1 MTVDVTH
8 DVVIVGGGIAGLT
21 IAWELARAGRDVVLV
36 EASEDAGGMLR
47 RGAVAGLD
55 ADLGAESF
63 ATRTTGVADLVADAR
78 LPVQLVEPAP
88 AGAHVAFRRRSG
100 RVDRAPLP
108 RRALVGMPAD
118 PTAADVVRIIGRA
131 GARRAAQERSI
142 PWSSGPEPTLA
153 ELATSRYGARV
164 TARLVEPLCRSVYSQ
179 AADSVRLSALH
190 PVLWERAE
198 ALGSLTAA
206 VDALAPAVRAGSAV
220 RGVEGGLWRLAA
232 ELHAAALRVGAVIR
246 TGAPARAATATTVEL
261 DGETLSARAV
271 VLATGPTAAAGLLHV
286 EVAPAPP
293 VGLIV
298 AEVVADAFDAFP
310 VGSGVIAA
318 PDVDSAAKALTHVDA
333 KWEWAAAALPAGTHL
348 VRLSAQ
354 EGRQGELTDA
364 AGAATAIRTLTG
376 VRISPADV
384 RRVIPIAWPDAVATP
399 SARAAV
405 TEAAATRGIRLAG
418 AVAAGTGLAS
428 VIPHARALAAALTS
442 SPTPSEGAR
451 HVR

>member
-1 MTVDVTH
+1 MTH

-47 RGAVAGLD
+47 RGTAAGVEV
-55 ADLGAESF
+55 DLGAESF

-78 LPVQLVEPAP
+78 LAVQLVEPAP
-88 AGAHVAFRRRSG
+88 SGAHVAFRRRSG

-131 GARRAAQERSI
+131 GARRAAQERHL
-142 PWSSGPEPTLA
+142 PLPSGPEPTLA
-153 ELATSRYGARV
+153 ELATSRLGARV

-179 AADSVRLSALH
+179 SADSVRLSSVH
-190 PVLWERAE
+190 PVLWEKTQV
-198 ALGSLTAA
+198 LGSLTAA
-206 VDALAPAVRAGSAV
+206 VDALAPAVRTGSAV

-232 ELHAAALRVGAVIR
+232 ELEAAALRAGAVIR
-246 TGAPARAATATTVEL
+246 TGAPARTVTATTVEL
-261 DGETLSARAV
+261 DGETLAARAV
-271 VLATGPTAAAGLLHV
+271 VIATGPTAAARLLQV
-286 EVAPAPP
+286 EAASAPP
-293 VGLIV
+293 VGLV
-298 AEVVADAFDAFP
+298 VVEVVADGFDSFP

-348 VRLSAQ
+348 VRLSARD
-354 EGRQGELTDA
+354 GRHHELMDA
-364 AGAATAIRTLTG
+364 AGAAAAIRTLTG
-376 VRISPADV
+376 VRLAPTDV
-384 RRVIPIAWPDAVATP
+384 RRVVPVAWPDAVATP
-399 SARAAV
+399 GARATV
-405 TEAAATRGIRLAG
+405 TDAAATRGIRLAG

-428 VIPHARALAAALTS
+428 VIPHARALACDLA
-442 SPTPSEGAR
+442 SPPIPSEGAR

>member
-1 MTVDVTH
+1 MACTVSH

-21 IAWELARAGRDVVLV
+21 IAWELARAGRDIVLV
-36 EASEDAGGMLR
+36 EASEYAGGMLR

-118 PTAADVVRIIGRA
+118 PLAPDVVRILGRG
-131 GARRAAQERSI
+131 GARRAAQERLLPLSA
-142 PWSSGPEPTLA
+142 GEEPSLA
-153 ELATSRYGARV
+153 ELATTRFGPRV

-179 AADSVRLSALH
+179 SADSVRLSALH
-190 PVLWERAE
+190 PVLWEKAQ
-198 ALGSLTAA
+198 ALGSLTDA
-206 VDALAPAVRAGSAV
+206 VAALAPAVRAGSAV

-232 ELHAAALRVGAVIR
+232 ELEAAALRAGAVIR
-246 TGAPARAATATTVEL
+246 TGTPVRAVTGTSVQL
-261 DGETLSARAV
+261 DDETLSAAAV
-271 VLATGPTAAAGLLHV
+271 IIATGPTAAAQLLYV
-286 EVAPAPP
+286 EVPAAPP
-293 VGLIV
+293 VGVVVTEIV
-298 AEVVADAFDAFP
+298 ADGLDAFP
-310 VGSGVIAA
+310 IGSGVIAA

-333 KWEWAAAALPAGTHL
+333 KWEWASAALPAGTHL
-348 VRLSAQ
+348 VRLSAHA
-354 EGRQGELTDA
+354 GRHDELTDA
-364 AGAATAIRTLTG
+364 VGVATAVRTLTG
-376 VRISPADV
+376 VRVSPADV
-384 RRVIPIAWPDAVATP
+384 RRVVPVAWPDAVATP
-399 SARAAV
+399 PVRAAV
-405 TEAAATRGIRLAG
+405 AEAAATRGIRLAG

-428 VIPHARALAAALTS
+428 VVPHARALASDLLS
-442 SPTPSEGAR
+442 HSTPSEGAR

>member
-1 MTVDVTH
+1 MTSDVTH

-21 IAWELARAGRDVVLV
+21 IAWELARAGRDVVLL
-36 EASEDAGGMLR
+36 EASDDAGGMLR
-47 RGAVAGLD
+47 RGTASGLEV
-55 ADLGAESF
+55 DLGAESF

-78 LPVQLVEPAP
+78 LPVQLIEPAP
-88 AGAHVAFRRRSG
+88 GGAHVAFRRRSG

-118 PTAADVVRIIGRA
+118 PLAADVVRILGRR
-131 GARRAAQERSI
+131 GARRAAQERLL
-142 PWSSGPEPTLA
+142 PMPPGAEPSLA
-153 ELATSRYGARV
+153 ELTASRFGARV
-164 TARLVEPLCRSVYSQ
+164 TSRLVEPLCRSVYSQ
-179 AADSVRLSALH
+179 SAESVRLSALH
-190 PVLWERAE
+190 PVLWEKAQ

-220 RGVEGGLWRLAA
+220 RGVEGGLWRIAA
-232 ELHAAALRVGAVIR
+232 ELEAVALRAGAVIR
-246 TGAPARAATATTVEL
+246 TGTPVRAVTATSVDL
-261 DGETLSARAV
+261 DDETLSAGV
-271 VLATGPTAAAGLLHV
+271 VVIATGPTAAASLLGV
-286 EVAPAPP
+286 DVAPAPP
-293 VGLIV
+293 VGLVV
-298 AEVVADAFDAFP
+298 AEVASDGFDAFP

-318 PDVDSAAKALTHVDA
+318 PDVDCAAKALTHVDA

-354 EGRQGELTDA
+354 EGRHGELTDA

-376 VRISPADV
+376 VRVSPADV
-384 RRVIPIAWPDAVATP
+384 RRVIPVAWPDAVATP
-399 SARAAV
+399 SARGAV

>member
-1 MTVDVTH
+1 VTH

-21 IAWELARAGRDVVLV
+21 IAWELARSGRDVVIV

-47 RGAVAGLD
+47 RGTAAGLD

-63 ATRTTGVADLVADAR
+63 ATRTSGVADLVADAR

-131 GARRAAQERSI
+131 GARRAAQEHSM
-142 PWSSGPEPTLA
+142 PWSTGPEPTLA
-153 ELATSRYGARV
+153 DLATSRFGVRV

-179 AADSVRLSALH
+179 SADSVRLSSLH
-190 PVLWERAE
+190 PVLWEKAQ

-232 ELHAAALRVGAVIR
+232 ELEAAALRAGAVIR
-246 TGAPARAATATTVEL
+246 TGAPARSVTATTAVL
-261 DGETLSARAV
+261 DGETLAARAV
-271 VLATGPTAAAGLLHV
+271 VVATGPNAAAGLLQV

-293 VGLIV
+293 VGLVV
-298 AEVVADAFDAFP
+298 AEVVSDAFDAFP

-348 VRLSAQ
+348 LRLSARD
-354 EGRQGELTDA
+354 GRHQELTDA
-364 AGAATAIRTLTG
+364 AGAAAAIRTLTG
-376 VRISPADV
+376 VRLAPTDV
-384 RRVIPIAWPDAVATP
+384 RRVVPVAWPDAVATP

-405 TEAAATRGIRLAG
+405 SEAAATRGIRLAG

-428 VIPHARALAAALTS
+428 VIPHARALATHLLSAPTLT
-442 SPTPSEGAR
+442 EGER